1 MQKDKITVG
10 LWAIAHWILLLIK
23 EKEDKEE
30 LKKQINQIIEDMYE
44 EFS

>member
-10 LWAIAHWILLLIK
+10 WWAIAHSILLLIK

-30 LKKQINQIIEDMYE
+30 LKKQINQIIDDMYE